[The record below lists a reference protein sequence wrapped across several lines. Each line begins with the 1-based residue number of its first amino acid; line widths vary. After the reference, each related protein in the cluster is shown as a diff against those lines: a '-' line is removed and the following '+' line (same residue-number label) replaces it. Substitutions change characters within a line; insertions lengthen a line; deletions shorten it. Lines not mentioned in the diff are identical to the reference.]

1 MAQETIETKT
11 MDNTRQ
17 AESNKAVASVSCPA
31 CKASVAWVTENTF
44 RPFCSESC
52 KNKDFVGWANEEKR
66 LQGSADYDDIFSESA
81 ALENIGTDE

>member
-1 MAQETIETKT
+1 
-11 MDNTRQ
+11 MDNKTQ

-52 KNKDFVGWANEEKR
+52 KNKDFVAWANEEN
-66 LQGSADYDDIFSESA
+66 LIGGNSMYDDLLSGDMHPEDIPNDF
-81 ALENIGTDE
+81 